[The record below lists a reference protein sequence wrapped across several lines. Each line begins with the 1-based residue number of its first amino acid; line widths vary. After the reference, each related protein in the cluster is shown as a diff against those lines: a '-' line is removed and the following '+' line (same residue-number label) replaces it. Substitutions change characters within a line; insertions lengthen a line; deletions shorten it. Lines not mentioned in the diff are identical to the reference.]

1 MKWNV
6 GSKIAVGYLFALLFV
21 LIMGAISFFS
31 TEKLTET
38 AGWKTHTHQVLAALK
53 HLMSAMQDA
62 ETGQRGY
69 LITGQTHYLEPYHSG
84 KQSIDVDLKALL
96 SLTQDN
102 SQQQQRLKQLWPLIH
117 GPDGKFAELELT
129 IRVRT
134 AEGFEAAQKIVLS
147 DKGKDIMDEIRRQ
160 VAVIEEEE
168 LKLLKVRSIEA
179 EENVVSTRLAI
190 ALSTFLAFMLLVIIA
205 IFTSRNIAWP
215 LKEIALVAKC
225 VGRGDF
231 AAKVVMQDRE
241 DEVGILANAINAM
254 ISSLETTNLELNVA
268 ILQARAASDI
278 KSEFLANMS
287 HEIRT
292 PMNGILGMLK
302 LLQHTELSGRQ
313 LDYTSKAQNATLS
326 LLTIINDI
334 LDFSKIEAGKM
345 EIEQSPFV
353 FDEVMR
359 DLSIILSANL
369 SEKNI
374 EVLYSLDPDM
384 PTNLIGDS
392 LRIRQVLLNLAG
404 NAIKFTD
411 RGEVVLASR
420 ILSQNKHSQKIEFSV
435 SDSGTGIAADQLE
448 TIFSGFSQAETST
461 SRRFGGTGLGLAI
474 CKELVELMGGK
485 LEVESVLGKG
495 SRFFFTLEMQT
506 VPSIEEAERKEEPLE
521 IKRILIVDDNALV
534 REVLKSM
541 VTANGW
547 ESDCV
552 SSGEQALELLTQ
564 ADAPVY
570 QIILMDW
577 LMSGINGLETTKR
590 IRQLALQDC
599 ETPVVIMVTAH
610 GREMLE
616 KNTKEDSDLLDGFLV
631 KPITATMLRDSVKDA
646 LSSDDKTHTREA
658 ILAGSL
664 QLQGIRLLV
673 VEDNMLNQQVA
684 KELLQSNGAEVT
696 LASGGIEGKMLAL
709 AAAVPFDAILMD
721 LQMPD
726 MDGFETTRQIR
737 QHGHMQ
743 SIPIIAMTANA
754 MQSDKEACLAA
765 GMVDHISK
773 PVALD
778 NMLETILR
786 HTQPVEQQAENSE
799 PVLDVELAIKRLN
812 GQRDLYKKLIEV
824 FRIDARVQLEG
835 FNQGLV
841 ESDRALLDISLH
853 TLKGL
858 AGTMG
863 AMKLQKL
870 TAEIEE
876 YLNAADLSV
885 LSIETATAWVED
897 VEISLDEVLL
907 VLGQKYPEEA
917 VGQYKK

>member
-1 MKWNV
+1 
-6 GSKIAVGYLFALLFV
+6 
-21 LIMGAISFFS
+21 
-31 TEKLTET
+31 
-38 AGWKTHTHQVLAALK
+38 
-53 HLMSAMQDA
+53 
-62 ETGQRGY
+62 
-69 LITGQTHYLEPYHSG
+69 
-84 KQSIDVDLKALL
+84 
-96 SLTQDN
+96 
-102 SQQQQRLKQLWPLIH
+102 
-117 GPDGKFAELELT
+117 
-129 IRVRT
+129 
-134 AEGFEAAQKIVLS
+134 
-147 DKGKDIMDEIRRQ
+147 
-160 VAVIEEEE
+160 
-168 LKLLKVRSIEA
+168 
-179 EENVVSTRLAI
+179 
-190 ALSTFLAFMLLVIIA
+190 
-205 IFTSRNIAWP
+205 
-215 LKEIALVAKC
+215 
-225 VGRGDF
+225 
-231 AAKVVMQDRE
+231 
-241 DEVGILANAINAM
+241 
-254 ISSLETTNLELNVA
+254 
-268 ILQARAASDI
+268 
-278 KSEFLANMS
+278 
-287 HEIRT
+287 
-292 PMNGILGMLK
+292 
-302 LLQHTELSGRQ
+302 
-313 LDYTSKAQNATLS
+313 
-326 LLTIINDI
+326 
-334 LDFSKIEAGKM
+334 
-345 EIEQSPFV
+345 
-353 FDEVMR
+353 
-359 DLSIILSANL
+359 
-369 SEKNI
+369 
-374 EVLYSLDPDM
+374 
-384 PTNLIGDS
+384 
-392 LRIRQVLLNLAG
+392 
-404 NAIKFTD
+404 
-411 RGEVVLASR
+411 
-420 ILSQNKHSQKIEFSV
+420 
-435 SDSGTGIAADQLE
+435 
-448 TIFSGFSQAETST
+448 
-461 SRRFGGTGLGLAI
+461 
-474 CKELVELMGGK
+474 
-485 LEVESVLGKG
+485 
-495 SRFFFTLEMQT
+495 
-506 VPSIEEAERKEEPLE
+506 
-521 IKRILIVDDNALV
+521 
-534 REVLKSM
+534 
-541 VTANGW
+541 
-547 ESDCV
+547 
-552 SSGEQALELLTQ
+552 
-564 ADAPVY
+564 
-570 QIILMDW
+570 
-577 LMSGINGLETTKR
+577 MSGINGLETTKR

-885 LSIETATAWVED
+885 LSIETATAWVEY